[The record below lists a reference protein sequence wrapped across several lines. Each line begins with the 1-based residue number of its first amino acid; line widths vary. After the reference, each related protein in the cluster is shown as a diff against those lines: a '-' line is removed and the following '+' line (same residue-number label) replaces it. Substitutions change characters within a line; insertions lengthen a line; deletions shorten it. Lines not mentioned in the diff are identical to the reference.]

1 MNIFIFSWCHPGWGT
16 GAVCGKSKRQRFIYF
31 RFPTYFF
38 AQYFLFLCSEFP
50 TSLLSISYF
59 LASSPSAFAFSS
71 VLVLHLVTGPL
82 LVSAGHWSGS
92 GEPDLGEPVVD
103 RVPVV
108 VQGGCLLIIIVI
120 VIMNLS
126 NGHIFQMTSSQHFC
140 SIWVEFHV

>member
-1 MNIFIFSWCHPGWGT
+1 MNIFIFSWCHPGLG

-108 VQGGCLLIIIVI
+108 VQGRGLLIVVVMDLINIIIVVIIMIMIMLI
-120 VIMNLS
+120 VVS
-126 NGHIFQMTSSQHFC
+126 
-140 SIWVEFHV
+140 